1 LDPLI
6 SEQSGRKATSFAEES
21 LPSRHHQH
29 QPIHNNNFLNPIHMS
44 SMVVGLSYNS
54 TAPFLARS
62 PLTPNMSDV
71 RSETG
76 YSPSPKFAPTDASL
90 KAVAMRDSQLMT
102 PPFSPAKVGDVVLPR
117 SGDDSLA
124 FYLSKTG
131 VDGPLFP
138 DDVSALPSTLTS
150 LLPSTKTKYVDIV
163 QARGIKR
170 KLVEDTDESA
180 PKRVA
185 AGTGNGEWF
194 VARYPQHADV
204 KRYLEAEKARIGR
217 MKLFNPRT
225 VVAVTVNDTPIK
237 RSHKR
242 GGSGNIK
249 RVRNLP
255 VATRSPRVRGS
266 VDFTTSTRASGP
278 LDSVIEVRQIKTP
291 RPRPTPKIID
301 PNAPPKVS
309 KGQRTDAEFED
320 ALVATAS
327 TIFYPPHD
335 NLDKL
340 GPNAMK
346 VEWKSSKK
354 FYSSQEATRFQ
365 NLKDIKF
372 HPKEIDLAGTINMVH
387 FAQYEESKRLIF
399 HFWFDRNS
407 KGLSITKTHA
417 QQAAYV
423 DVNKAAGLWT
433 AFEKINWFSDEA
445 YRLVLDHKTSWY
457 A

>member
-1 LDPLI
+1 MDTLI
-6 SEQSGRKATSFAEES
+6 SQQSGLKATPFES
-21 LPSRHHQH
+21 LSSRHSV
-29 QPIHNNNFLNPIHMS
+29 HNNPLNPILMS
-44 SMVVGLSYNS
+44 SMTVGPSYNS
-54 TAPFLARS
+54 AAPFLARS
-62 PLTPNMSDV
+62 PLTPNMSDI

-76 YSPSPKFAPTDASL
+76 YSLSPKIAPTDSPL
-90 KAVAMRDSQLMT
+90 KQIVMRDSQLMT

-138 DDVSALPSTLTS
+138 DDTSTLPSVTS
-150 LLPSTKTKYVDIV
+150 LLPTTKAKYIDIV
-163 QARGIKR
+163 QGRGIKR
-170 KLVEDTDESA
+170 KLVEDTDESES
-180 PKRVA
+180 KRVMVGPA
-185 AGTGNGEWF
+185 GAGTGEWF
-194 VARYPQHADV
+194 VARYTQHADV

-225 VVAVTVNDTPIK
+225 AIKFPTTELPFK

-242 GGSGNIK
+242 GGSGSGNPK
-249 RVRNLP
+249 RIRTIP
-255 VATRSPRVRGS
+255 ATTRSPRVRTS
-266 VDFTTSTRASGP
+266 VDFTTSTRANGP

-291 RPRPTPKIID
+291 RPRPAPKVVD

-320 ALVATAS
+320 ALLSTGTA
-327 TIFYPPHD
+327 IYYPPND
-335 NLDKL
+335 NLDRL

-354 FYSSQEATRFQ
+354 FYTPQEATRFQ
-365 NLKDIKF
+365 NLKDVKF

-399 HFWFDRNS
+399 QFWYERKS
-407 KGLSITKTHA
+407 KGLPFTKTHA
-417 QQAAYV
+417 QQAAHV
-423 DVNKAAGLWT
+423 DVNKASALWT
-433 AFEKINWFSDEA
+433 AFDKVNWFSDEA
-445 YRLVLDHKTSWY
+445 FRLVCDNKKSWF

>member
-1 LDPLI
+1 LDSLI
-6 SEQSGRKATSFAEES
+6 SQQSGHKATSFQS
-21 LPSRHHQH
+21 LSSRHS
-29 QPIHNNNFLNPIHMS
+29 IHHRLFNPTLMS
-44 SMVVGLSYNS
+44 SMTIGPSYNS

-76 YSPSPKFAPTDASL
+76 YSPSPKFTATDATL
-90 KAVAMRDSQLMT
+90 KAVIMRDSQLMT

-138 DDVSALPSTLTS
+138 DDVSAIPSATS
-150 LLPSTKTKYVDIV
+150 LLTPTKTRYVDIA
-163 QARGIKR
+163 QGRGIKR
-170 KLVEDTDESA
+170 KLIEDTDDSA
-180 PKRVA
+180 PKRFM
-185 AGTGNGEWF
+185 AGIGTGEWF
-194 VARYPQHADV
+194 VARYTQHADV
-204 KRYLEAEKARIGR
+204 KRYLEAEIARIGR
-217 MKLFNPRT
+217 MKLFKPRT
-225 VVAVTVNDTPIK
+225 IIAIPAPEMPFK

-242 GGSGNIK
+242 GSSGNIK
-249 RVRNLP
+249 RIRTIP
-255 VATRSPRVRGS
+255 PPRSPRVRGS
-266 VDFTTSTRASGP
+266 VESSANTRGNGP

-291 RPRPTPKIID
+291 RPRSAPKIVD

-320 ALVATAS
+320 ALVATAAA
-327 TIFYPPHD
+327 IYYPPND
-335 NLDKL
+335 NLDRL

-354 FYSSQEATRFQ
+354 FYSPQESTRFQ
-365 NLKDIKF
+365 NLKDVKF
-372 HPKEIDLAGTINMVH
+372 HSKEIDLAGTINMVH

-399 HFWFDRNS
+399 QFWYERKS
-407 KGLSITKTHA
+407 KGLNFTKTHA
-417 QQAAYV
+417 QQAAHV
-423 DVNKAAGLWT
+423 DVNKASALWT
-433 AFEKINWFSDEA
+433 AFDKVNWFSDEA
-445 YRLVLDHKTSWY
+445 YRLVRDKKKSWY

>member
-1 LDPLI
+1 
-6 SEQSGRKATSFAEES
+6 
-21 LPSRHHQH
+21 
-29 QPIHNNNFLNPIHMS
+29 
-44 SMVVGLSYNS
+44 MVVGPSYNS
-54 TAPFLARS
+54 AAPFLARS

-76 YSPSPKFAPTDASL
+76 YSPSPKVAPTDASL

-102 PPFSPAKVGDVVLPR
+102 PPFSPAKVGDVVLQR

-124 FYLSKTG
+124 FYISKTG

-138 DDVSALPSTLTS
+138 DDVSTLPTTLTN
-150 LLPSTKTKYVDIV
+150 LLPPPKTKYVDIV
-163 QARGIKR
+163 QGRGIKR
-170 KLVEDTDESA
+170 KLVEDTDESE

-185 AGTGNGEWF
+185 AGSGNGEWF
-194 VARYPQHADV
+194 VARYTHHADM
-204 KRYLEAEKARIGR
+204 KRYLEAEKARVGR
-217 MKLFNPRT
+217 MKLFKPRT
-225 VVAVTVNDTPIK
+225 VVTVAVNEMPFK

-242 GGSGNIK
+242 GSSGNIK
-249 RVRNLP
+249 RIRNVP
-255 VATRSPRVRGS
+255 IATRSPRVRS
-266 VDFTTSTRASGP
+266 SLDFSTSTRASGP
-278 LDSVIEVRQIKTP
+278 LDSVIEVRQIKPP
-291 RPRPTPKIID
+291 RPRPAPKVID

-309 KGQRTDAEFED
+309 KGQRTDAEFEE

-327 TIFYPPHD
+327 AIFYPPND

-354 FYSSQEATRFQ
+354 FYAPQEATRFQ
-365 NLKDIKF
+365 NLKDVKF

-399 HFWFDRNS
+399 QFWFERKS
-407 KGLSITKTHA
+407 KNLSFTKTHA
-417 QQAAYV
+417 QQAAHV
-423 DVNKAAGLWT
+423 DVNKASALWT
-433 AFEKINWFSDEA
+433 AFDKVNWFSDEA
-445 YRLVLDHKTSWY
+445 FRLVRDHKKSWY

>member
-1 LDPLI
+1 MDTLI
-6 SEQSGRKATSFAEES
+6 SEQSGRKATSFEES
-21 LPSRHHQH
+21 LPSRHHQY
-29 QPIHNNNFLNPIHMS
+29 QPIHNNNLLNPVHMS
-44 SMVVGLSYNS
+44 SMIVGPSYNS
-54 TAPFLARS
+54 AAPFLARS

-76 YSPSPKFAPTDASL
+76 YSSSPKFAPTDASL
-90 KAVAMRDSQLMT
+90 KAVVMRDSQLMT

-138 DDVSALPSTLTS
+138 DEASTLSTTLTS
-150 LLPSTKTKYVDIV
+150 LLPATNTKYVDIV
-163 QARGIKR
+163 QGRGIKR
-170 KLVEDTDESA
+170 KLVEDTDESE

-185 AGTGNGEWF
+185 AGSGNGEWF
-194 VARYPQHADV
+194 VARYTHHADI

-225 VVAVTVNDTPIK
+225 VVTVTVNETPFK

-249 RVRNLP
+249 RVRNVP
-255 VATRSPRVRGS
+255 VATRSPRVRSS
-266 VDFTTSTRASGP
+266 VDLGTSTRASGP

-291 RPRPTPKIID
+291 RPRPAPKVID

-309 KGQRTDAEFED
+309 KGQRTDAEFEE
-320 ALVATAS
+320 ALAATAS
-327 TIFYPPHD
+327 AIFYPPSD

-354 FYSSQEATRFQ
+354 FYAPQEATRFQ
-365 NLKDIKF
+365 NLKDVKF

-399 HFWFDRNS
+399 QFWFERKS
-407 KGLSITKTHA
+407 KGLSFTKTHA
-417 QQAAYV
+417 QQAAHV
-423 DVNKAAGLWT
+423 DVNKASALWT
-433 AFEKINWFSDEA
+433 AFDKVNWFSDEA
-445 YRLVLDHKTSWY
+445 FRLVRDHKKSWY
-457 A
+457 S